1 MCRCSHAHY
10 SIIIILQYTLKLGRS
25 RLASCAFGTS
35 NFALRARFI
44 RFNFW
49 GFCHFLFFIV
59 PIYRVITKNITE
71 STLGKSTSTVIK
83 LLLPSRVY
91 RSWATILQGWVGSSG
106 VISGSFGWVGAYS
119 AQRLQLLTVS
129 LICWLMPGQNKHL
142 WPVKDMPALL
152 GDLRE
157 CASLF
162 LCEMQ

>member
-1 MCRCSHAHY
+1 MLTRA
-10 SIIIILQYTLKLGRS
+10 LQYNHYLTVHTQIRKKSTRFLCLWHFKPCS
-25 RLASCAFGTS
+25 SCS
-35 NFALRARFI
+35 VYSVY
-44 RFNFW
+44 FW